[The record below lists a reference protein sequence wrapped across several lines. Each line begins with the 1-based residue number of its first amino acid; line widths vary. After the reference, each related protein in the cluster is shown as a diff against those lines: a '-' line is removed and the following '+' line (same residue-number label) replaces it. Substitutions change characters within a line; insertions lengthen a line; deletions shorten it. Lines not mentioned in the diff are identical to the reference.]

1 MSDSERPDVTAFRE
15 LEHLVRGLGDELA
28 SFRRR
33 ALQAE
38 ARVRELEAGGTAGG
52 TAGGDRGVNVAKLRK
67 ENEMLR
73 KRLEAASTR
82 TRQMLDR
89 MRFLRQQSE
98 REVGR

>member
-1 MSDSERPDVTAFRE
+1 MSDSERPDVAAFRE

-38 ARVRELEAGGTAGG
+38 ARVRELEAGGSPN
-52 TAGGDRGVNVAKLRK
+52 GDRGVNLSKLRK
-67 ENEMLR
+67 ENEALR

-98 REVGR
+98 RGGGR

>member
-1 MSDSERPDVTAFRE
+1 MSDSERPDVAAFRE
-15 LEHLVRGLGDELA
+15 LEYLVRSLGDELA

-38 ARVRELEAGGTAGG
+38 ARVRELDAGGSANGG
-52 TAGGDRGVNVAKLRK
+52 PGIRELRA
-67 ENEMLR
+67 ENAELQR
-73 KRLEAASTR
+73 RLTAASAR

-98 REVGR
+98 RGSER

>member
-1 MSDSERPDVTAFRE
+1 MSDSERPDVAAFRE
-15 LEHLVRGLGDELA
+15 LEFLVRSLGDELA

-38 ARVRELEAGGTAGG
+38 ARVREMESGGSSN
-52 TAGGDRGVNVAKLRK
+52 RGPRVAELRA
-67 ENEMLR
+67 ENAALR
-73 KRLEAASTR
+73 KRLTEAGAR

-98 REVGR
+98 RGSER